1 MFNSQKNILV
11 MDYQIG
17 NVSSVINAVKK
28 LGYKVKLSNKKD
40 DFNKASHLILPGVGS
55 FEVGMANI
63 IKLGIKDI
71 IIDYVRNKKIPI
83 LGICLG
89 MQLFATEGYE
99 NAKGHENKTV
109 TKGLNLIEGEVIKLK
124 SKSEKLP
131 HIGWNTV
138 YFKKKNQLNKDLE
151 PNRDFYFVHSYFF
164 KCKNDSE
171 VLGTTNYGSTFT
183 SIIKKNNIYGM
194 QFHPEKSLDKG
205 LTLLKNFLEIN
216 A

>member
-1 MFNSQKNILV
+1 MLNSEKNILII
-11 MDYQIG
+11 DYQIG

-40 DFNKASHLILPGVGS
+40 EFNKASHLILPGVGS
-55 FEVGMANI
+55 FEAGMTNI
-63 IKLGIKDI
+63 VKSGIKDI
-71 IIDYVRNKKIPI
+71 IIDYVINKKIPI

-89 MQLFATEGYE
+89 MQLFATEGSE
-99 NAKGHENKTV
+99 NAKGHQNKTV
-109 TKGLNLIEGEVIKLK
+109 TKGLNLIEGEVIKLE

-138 YFKKKNQLNKDLE
+138 NFKEKNHLNKDLD
-151 PNRDFYFVHSYFF
+151 PSRDFYFVHSYCF

-171 VLGTTNYGSTFT
+171 VLATTNYGSIFT

>member
-11 MDYQIG
+11 IDYQIG

-131 HIGWNTV
+131 HIGWNTA

>member
-11 MDYQIG
+11 IDYQIG

-63 IKLGIKDI
+63 IKSGIKDI

-109 TKGLNLIEGEVIKLK
+109 TKGLNLIEGEVIKLE

-151 PNRDFYFVHSYFF
+151 PNRDFYFVHSYCF
-164 KCKNDSE
+164 KCTNDSE